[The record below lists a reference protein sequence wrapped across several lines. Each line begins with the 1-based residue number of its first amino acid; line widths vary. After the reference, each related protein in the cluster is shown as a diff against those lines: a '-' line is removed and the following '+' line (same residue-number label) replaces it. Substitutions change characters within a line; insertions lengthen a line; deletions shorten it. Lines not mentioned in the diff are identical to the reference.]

1 MTKYRR
7 HNKIISY
14 YKRKQCDTVSFHI
27 ASNQLKRKNIFL
39 VVLFFEMQG
48 HELALMKKK
57 LTEEQETGDNGK
69 QQEKANQGA
78 N

>member
-1 MTKYRR
+1 M
-7 HNKIISY
+7 
-14 YKRKQCDTVSFHI
+14 
-27 ASNQLKRKNIFL
+27 
-39 VVLFFEMQG
+39 LFFDMQG

-69 QQEKANQGA
+69 QLEKANQGA